1 MERTLIVL
9 QRAKSTSPFPASSQ
23 RPRPYSSTRNAGEK
37 SLSQGRRARPSN
49 HAPRQSNSLV
59 DALSPIR
66 VRRSSTSL
74 YGSVRTV
81 LFQDWRS
88 TERVNPKET
97 DFWAS
102 FRNDLR
108 RDHTVVAT

>member
-23 RPRPYSSTRNAGEK
+23 RPRQYSSTRNVGEK

-66 VRRSSTSL
+66 VRRSSTSS
-74 YGSVRTV
+74 YGSLRTV
-81 LFQDWRS
+81 LFQDWRG
-88 TERVNPKET
+88 TEIVNTTET
-97 DFWAS
+97 KFWAV
-102 FRNDLR
+102 FRNDAKERL
-108 RDHTVVAT
+108 H